1 MCGLVGIFDRSGRR
15 SFDAALV
22 ARMNDSLTHRGPDDA
37 GTHLEP
43 GLALGHRRLAI
54 IDLSPAGHQPMS
66 NEAGDILIVFN
77 GEIFNFAEI
86 RAELEGKGY
95 VFRTHTDTE
104 VIIHGWAE
112 WGPHVIDRFRG
123 MFAFAIYD
131 RKADTLFLARDRLGI
146 KPLYYAH
153 LADGRLAFASELKAL
168 QAMPDLPR
176 EIDSHA
182 VEDYFAYGYIPDPK
196 TIYKAVR
203 KLPPGH
209 HMIQRRGDAP
219 AEAVRYWDVRFR
231 ADPRLDSHEA
241 VAEELIPRL
250 REAVK
255 LRLVSDVPLGAFLS
269 GGVDSSAVVAM
280 MAGLGA
286 DPLRTF
292 SIGFDRPDYDERDYA
307 KEVAERYRT
316 GHVTRIVNPDDI
328 ALVDKLAG
336 LYDEP
341 FADSS
346 AMPTYRVCEL
356 AREHVTVAL
365 SGDGGDELFAGY
377 RRHRWHAYEQS
388 IRDRLPLGIRR
399 PLFGFLGR
407 VYPKLDWAPRYFRA
421 KSTFEALSFDAAEA
435 YFHTVT
441 MLPARLRRNLFS
453 PVFRRELQGYDAIT
467 VLRGVMDDAP
477 VEDELGRVQYA
488 DIKTYLPGDILTK
501 VDRASMAHALEA
513 RVPLLVHKFV
523 EWAATIPASLNL
535 QGRQGKLAFKKA
547 LEPHLSANIL
557 YRPKMGFAVPLEHWF
572 RDALRQRIRDAVQS
586 PVLADTG
593 YFDLNYL
600 TRLVD
605 EHQSGRS
612 NHSAVLWALLMFESS
627 LRRMQAA

>member
-1 MCGLVGIFDRSGRR
+1 MCGLVGLFDRQGGRA
-15 SFDAALV
+15 FDAALL
-22 ARMNDSLTHRGPDDA
+22 ARMNDSLTHRGPDDF

-54 IDLSPAGHQPMS
+54 IDLSPGGHQPMS
-66 NEAGDILIVFN
+66 NEADDITIVFN

-86 RAELEGKGY
+86 RRELEDKGY
-95 VFRTHTDTE
+95 RFRTHSDTE

-112 WGPHVIDRFRG
+112 WGAHVIDRFRG
-123 MFAFAIYD
+123 MFAFALYD
-131 RKADTLFLARDRLGI
+131 RRSDSLFLARDRLGI
-146 KPLYYAH
+146 KPLYYAQ
-153 LADGRLAFASELKAL
+153 LGDGRLVFASELKAL
-168 QAMPDLPR
+168 QAIPDLPR
-176 EIDSHA
+176 EIDRQA

-196 TIYKAVR
+196 TIFRAVR

-209 HMIQRRGDAP
+209 HLTQKRGDSP
-219 AEAVRYWDVRFR
+219 AQPVRYWDLSFR
-231 ADPRLDSHEA
+231 ADPRLNDYDA
-241 VAEELIPRL
+241 VAEDLIPRL
-250 REAVK
+250 EEAVR

-280 MAGLGA
+280 MAKLGA

-292 SIGFDRPDYDERDYA
+292 SIGFDQPDYDERDYA
-307 KEVAERYRT
+307 REVADRYQT

-328 ALVDKLAG
+328 ALVDQLAG

-388 IRDRLPLGIRR
+388 VRDRLPLGIRR

-407 VYPKLDWAPRYFRA
+407 VYPKLDWAPRYVRA
-421 KSTFEALSFDAAEA
+421 KSTLEALAFDAAEA

-453 PVFRRELQGYDAIT
+453 PAFRRDLQGYDAIE
-467 VLRGVMDDAP
+467 VLRGVMDHAP

-501 VDRASMAHALEA
+501 VDRASMAHSLEA
-513 RVPLLVHKFV
+513 RVPLLDHKFV
-523 EWAATIPASLNL
+523 EWAATIPTGLNL
-535 QGRQGKLAFKKA
+535 QGRQGKMAFKKA
-547 LEPHLSANIL
+547 LGPHLSENIL

-572 RDALRQRIRDAVQS
+572 RDALSERIRDVVQS
-586 PVLADTG
+586 PVLGDTG
-593 YFDLNYL
+593 YFDMAYL
-600 TRLVD
+600 KSLVD
-605 EHQSGRS
+605 DHQSRRS
-612 NHSAVLWALLMFESS
+612 NHSAVLWAILMFESS